1 MDFGSIYHRTSDNY
15 CYPLNEYDLII
26 NLKTGYDIKEV
37 YIHYEDPFINGILG
51 GKAEEK
57 KFIIKRD

>member
-26 NLKTGYDIKEV
+26 NENDYSYLKETGTLAKE
-37 YIHYEDPFINGILG
+37 FN
-51 GKAEEK
+51 K
-57 KFIIKRD
+57 KND

>member
-51 GKAEEK
+51 GKEK
-57 KFIIKRD
+57 W